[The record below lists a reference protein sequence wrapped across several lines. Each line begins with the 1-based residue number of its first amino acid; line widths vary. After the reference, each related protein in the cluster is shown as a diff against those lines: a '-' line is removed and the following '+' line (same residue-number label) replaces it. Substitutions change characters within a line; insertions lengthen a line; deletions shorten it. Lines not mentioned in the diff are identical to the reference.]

1 MVSPGG
7 EWCHIFYLVH
17 FIFFNILS
25 GVSPGCRTG
34 VSIKSGPNSIF
45 SAAVNVTASDL
56 VEVRICQTFLWLIQF
71 FNSWAAGGCRQGKST
86 SSKWTSSFEFVLS
99 AAERCTEPISRPN
112 VPTRDS
118 AAEKMTTLNLRNREH
133 HRHISFPPLPV
144 VGNHFVALQ
153 SLIRSA

>member
-99 AAERCTEPISRPN
+99 AAERTTFGRENQFHDQTFPL
-112 VPTRDS
+112 VTRQPRRWPRWTWETGS
-118 AAEKMTTLNLRNREH
+118 IIGTYHFHLSTWLGTTLWLY
-133 HRHISFPPLPV
+133 
-144 VGNHFVALQ
+144 
-153 SLIRSA
+153 SL